1 MEYLFLPIGNDSN
14 RYVAKEELYNEA
26 KKYIN
31 DNIYKSELE
40 VAISEIKTK
49 CKDEVVMIVR
59 QFLCIWR
66 CTKFL
71 KWKDLLEC

>member
-14 RYVAKEELYNEA
+14 RYVDKEELYNEA

-31 DNIYKSELE
+31 DNVYKSELE
-40 VAISEIKTK
+40 VAISEIKTR

-71 KWKDLLEC
+71 K